1 MLIKKKPYKSIELLS
16 DGNEGGIIITIGD
29 LVELTMLNTGEV
41 INCSVVKIGNKNV
54 EVYVSKETYSRN
66 YYYSDIKSIVML

>member
-66 YYYSDIKSIVML
+66 YYYSDIKSVVML